1 MITYP
6 KIETLYNR
14 DPTFKIAP
22 ASLRWAEFSLVNH
35 WYLTEKIDGT
45 NIRVGLASDGRV
57 TFGGRTD
64 KAQIP
69 GPLLAYLE
77 ETFPAERVAAVF
89 DPGAEI
95 VLFGEGY
102 GERIQKGGGDYRPG
116 VAFRLFD
123 VWVGGWWLNA
133 ADVDDVAAKL
143 GIRTAPCVGRNVH
156 FSHFP
161 QTAGELRAIL
171 SESLVASEEGRGR
184 AAEGIIARTDPLLLR
199 RDGRRLMWK
208 LKFSDFEE
216 E

>member
-6 KIETLYNR
+6 KIETLFDR
-14 DPTFKIAP
+14 DADTFKVVP
-22 ASLRWAEFSLVNH
+22 TSLRWPEFSLVNR

-45 NIRVGLASDGRV
+45 NIRVGLSPDGRV

-77 ETFPAERVAAVF
+77 ETFPAERVAAAF
-89 DPGAEI
+89 TPGAEV

-123 VWVGGWWLNA
+123 VWIGGWWLNA
-133 ADVDDVAAKL
+133 ADLDDVAAKL
-143 GIRTAPCVGRNVH
+143 GIRTAPCVGRAVR
-156 FSHFP
+156 FDSFP
-161 QTAGELRAIL
+161 TTADALREIL
-171 SESLVASEEGRGR
+171 AESVVAAEEGRGR
-184 AAEGIIARTDPLLLR
+184 VAEGIIARTDPLLLR

-208 LKFSDFEE
+208 LKLSDFE
-216 E
+216 